1 MIGSPVKVYWLCW
14 PNMLFSLVDLFM
26 SELWCLLEDV
36 CVCNCQAQ
44 FSVQWMCMSV
54 CLWVCDVC
62 TFSSPRVFCSFG
74 PAKRTNDS
82 WTARFMSTSHPFFS
96 QKLAVGLQKKKIIS
110 FFAVTDQFLRGE
122 QCQKNKWS
130 LMFSCESFKLWLFC
144 SYLWLPTSDNK

>member
-26 SELWCLLEDV
+26 SELWCLLEDEDV

-96 QKLAVGLQKKKIIS
+96 QKLAVGLQKKKNY
-110 FFAVTDQFLRGE
+110 FF
-122 QCQKNKWS
+122 
-130 LMFSCESFKLWLFC
+130 FC
-144 SYLWLPTSDNK
+144 SYRPIFARGTMPKK